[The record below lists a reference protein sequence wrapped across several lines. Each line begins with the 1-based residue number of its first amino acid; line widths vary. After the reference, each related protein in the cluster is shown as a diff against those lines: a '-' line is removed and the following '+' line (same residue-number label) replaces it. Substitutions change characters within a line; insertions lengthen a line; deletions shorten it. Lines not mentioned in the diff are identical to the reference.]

1 MIRVLIADDHA
12 LIRDGLQ
19 TIIDLQEDMEVVG
32 VAENGLQA
40 YDAIDVF
47 KPDVILMDIQ
57 MPVMN
62 GIESTKRIKQ
72 NFPDTIVII
81 LTTFLEDEY
90 IIDGLVNGASGFML
104 KNLPAAKILEAIRD
118 ALKGHLMLP
127 SEVAAKLSA
136 RLSYLS
142 QSSTSTLRNIPI
154 HHEVIEFTEREKQVI
169 ILMIEGKNNREI
181 AGILF
186 ISEGT
191 VKNYITIIYQK
202 IGTNDRTKAVLLLK
216 DMLLDE
222 TEST

>member
-32 VAENGLQA
+32 VAENGQHA
-40 YDAIDVF
+40 YDAIAAT
-47 KPDVILMDIQ
+47 KPDVVLMDIQ

-62 GIESTKRIKQ
+62 GITSTRRIKQ
-72 NFPDTIVII
+72 DYPDIVVII
-81 LTTFLEDEY
+81 LTTFSEDEY
-90 IIDGLVNGASGFML
+90 IIDGLVGGASGFLL
-104 KNLPAAKILEAIRD
+104 KNLPAAKIVEAIRD

-127 SEVAAKLSA
+127 NEVAAKLSA
-136 RLSYLS
+136 RLAYLS
-142 QSSTSTLRNIPI
+142 QSSASALPSTPI
-154 HHEVIEFTEREKQVI
+154 QHDKIEFTERETQVI
-169 ILMIEGKNNREI
+169 HLMIDGKNNREI
-181 AGILF
+181 AEILF

-191 VKNYITIIYQK
+191 AKNYITIIYQK

-222 TEST
+222 PFI